1 VKKYCLVPG
10 GARIGSTEKF
20 DLVVKF
26 QGETKDEDNEL
37 LGIEELETALKDM
50 SSDLYIKESEC
61 LDILLVEL
69 GTDSVEVAK
78 KLRNSPTKIISRV
91 VPINM
96 VIESQEEAI
105 IKKIKELSHG
115 VAKLGDTFSVKC
127 TVMNS
132 DTLESTNLK
141 NLLVEELCH
150 MELIYHE
157 DKPKWM
163 VYVEVI
169 GKNTGLSVLKF
180 TEF

>member
-1 VKKYCLVPG
+1 VKKFVLVPG
-10 GARIGSTEKF
+10 GVRIGSTEKF
-20 DLVVKF
+20 DMVVKF
-26 QGETKDEDNEL
+26 NGESKHEDDEL
-37 LGIEELETALKDM
+37 LGIEELECALKDM

-61 LDILLVEL
+61 LDIVLVEL

-96 VIESQEEAI
+96 VIESHKEAI
-105 IKKIKELSHG
+105 IKKIKELSQG
-115 VAKLGDTFSVKC
+115 ISLPGDTFSVNC

-141 NLLVEELCH
+141 KLVVEELCNIG
-150 MELIYHE
+150 LNYHE

-163 VYVEVI
+163 IYVEVI

-180 TEF
+180 ADI